1 MTISQTK
8 FIKFKELFYGGNPMK
23 KFLSLFL
30 SFSLLFTIAACSR
43 EEPMTELESIQKQL
57 AEMEGYT
64 CTATLTR
71 TNARGTQT
79 YETKQYCKATGEY
92 RLELTAPENVAGN
105 YTIFDGDRIC
115 QYNPRLDSSV
125 IKDVPESQH
134 RNELFLSQFIS
145 NYMQSEGVSVETA
158 ALEESRC
165 VVLEAVIPG
174 NDPAIAAEK
183 LWVDRESLLPV
194 RFLLYDTNGKER
206 YKIEY
211 TTFTFNPQF
220 DETLFTITE

>member
-1 MTISQTK
+1 
-8 FIKFKELFYGGNPMK
+8 MK

-30 SFSLLFTIAACSR
+30 SVSLLFTIAACSR
-43 EEPMTELESIQKQL
+43 EEPLSELESIQKQL
-57 AEMEGYT
+57 AEMDGYT

-71 TNARGTQT
+71 TNERGTQT
-79 YETKQYCKATGEY
+79 YETKQYYKATGEY
-92 RLELTAPENVAGN
+92 RLELLAPENVAGN

-158 ALEESRC
+158 ALDESRC
-165 VVLEAVIPG
+165 IVLEAIIPG
-174 NDPAIAAEK
+174 NDSALSSEK
-183 LWVDRESLLPV
+183 LWVDRETLLPV
-194 RFLLYDTNGKER
+194 RFVIYDADDKEC
-206 YKIEY
+206 YKTEY
-211 TTFTFNPQF
+211 TSFTFNPQF
-220 DETLFTITE
+220 DDTLFAIEE

>member
-1 MTISQTK
+1 
-8 FIKFKELFYGGNPMK
+8 MK
-23 KFLSLFL
+23 KILSLFL
-30 SFSLLFTIAACSR
+30 SFALLFTIAACSR

-71 TNARGTQT
+71 TSHKGEQT
-79 YETKQYCKATGEY
+79 YETRQYCKSTGEY

-105 YTIFDGDRIC
+105 YTIFDGERIC
-115 QYNPRLDSSV
+115 QYNPRLDSSI

-134 RNELFLSQFIS
+134 RNELFLGQFIA

-158 ALEESRC
+158 ALDESRC
-165 VVLEAVIPG
+165 IVLEAVIPG
-174 NDPAIAAEK
+174 SDTALSTEK

-194 RFLLYDTNGKER
+194 RFVIYDADGSER
-206 YKIEY
+206 YKMDYSSFE
-211 TTFTFNPQF
+211 FNPQF
-220 DETLFTITE
+220 DEALFTIEE

>member
-1 MTISQTK
+1 
-8 FIKFKELFYGGNPMK
+8 MK

-43 EEPMTELESIQKQL
+43 EEPLSELESIQKQL
-57 AEMEGYT
+57 AEMDGYT

-71 TNARGTQT
+71 TNEKGTQT
-79 YETKQYCKATGEY
+79 YETKQYSKATGEY
-92 RLELTAPENVAGN
+92 RLELLAPENVAGN

-158 ALEESRC
+158 ALDESRC
-165 VVLEAVIPG
+165 IVLEAIIPG
-174 NDPAIAAEK
+174 NDSALSSEK
-183 LWVDRESLLPV
+183 LWVDRETLLPV
-194 RFLLYDTNGKER
+194 RFVIYDADDKEC
-206 YKIEY
+206 YKTEY
-211 TTFTFNPQF
+211 TSFTFNPQF
-220 DETLFTITE
+220 DDALFAIEE